1 MSYKYL
7 LNIALLIVNLNVFSQ
22 INFEAKLSKTTLG
35 VNERLRVEFS
45 VNEDGDNFSPPNF
58 TNFKV
63 VGGPSQ
69 SIKNSWVNGN
79 RSYSKSYTYFL
90 SPIKI
95 GTYSIGQATIEVE
108 GKVYKT
114 LPLEIKVISAVKNP
128 NRENDPNYVSDSE
141 IYLTS
146 EISKKSP
153 YLNEGFSVF
162 ISYIFHLISVS
173 QIGENCLL
181 LDMLIFGVK
190 I

>member
-114 LPLEIKVISAVKNP
+114 LPLEIKVISAVKKP
-128 NRENDPNYVSDSE
+128 
-141 IYLTS
+141 
-146 EISKKSP
+146 
-153 YLNEGFSVF
+153 
-162 ISYIFHLISVS
+162 
-173 QIGENCLL
+173 
-181 LDMLIFGVK
+181 
-190 I
+190 